1 MHVLVKM
8 HYVRNKG
15 PPQLQSQLHQ
25 SFWFNVLSL
34 LKKRAEK
41 VRNFNFLFIIKANLF
56 SLNYIVRYNILIIPQ
71 MIHKTTFYIIVL
83 LKEKKQQQN
92 DGMVFLPVSS
102 NKMTT
107 LSAVQ
112 TASFKLFGDHE
123 SAVILA
129 APSWW
134 GITSGV
140 GSNKKFYHEND
151 TYESRCQKKII
162 SKGFWSTLT
171 CVALD

>member
-1 MHVLVKM
+1 
-8 HYVRNKG
+8 
-15 PPQLQSQLHQ
+15 
-25 SFWFNVLSL
+25 
-34 LKKRAEK
+34 
-41 VRNFNFLFIIKANLF
+41 
-56 SLNYIVRYNILIIPQ
+56 

-140 GSNKKFYHEND
+140 GSLLHY
-151 TYESRCQKKII
+151 
-162 SKGFWSTLT
+162 FWQIKNSTMKMIPMSQG
-171 CVALD
+171 AKRK